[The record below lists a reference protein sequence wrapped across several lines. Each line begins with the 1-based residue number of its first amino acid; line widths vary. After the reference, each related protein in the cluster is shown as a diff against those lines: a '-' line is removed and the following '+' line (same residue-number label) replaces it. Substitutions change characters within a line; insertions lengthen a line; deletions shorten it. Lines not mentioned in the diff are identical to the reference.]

1 MKETG
6 MDRQFQEKGKAVT
19 IGARSSGRCVVEEF
33 R

>member
-19 IGARSSGRCVVEEF
+19 IGVRGIGRCVVEEF